1 MSSRGDFWKKSGLAT
16 ASALTAPPQQGPTAT
31 LTVPLQNRF
40 KEEQNAVREQGR
52 GKKGG
57 GIKVGKWSETVLEHQ
72 GQGRKGDAP
81 GIEAD
86 SPR

>member
-1 MSSRGDFWKKSGLAT
+1 MPSG
-16 ASALTAPPQQGPTAT
+16 SKG
-31 LTVPLQNRF
+31 
-40 KEEQNAVREQGR
+40 E